1 MGVQGLCAVGTFSQ
15 SSNKQQRARAMG
27 MCLGIAA
34 CILEPTRFA
43 SHELRKTLGLEA
55 EKLEPLVAYVE
66 KLYSAAGRNVEPTW
80 SVEPARWSPTALS
93 EPSRSVEP
101 ARWSPTDVCE
111 PTRPVDI
118 AWWSPTALREI
129 VRDRARKL
137 SVSFSEPPIPG
148 ACHQDSEL
156 QLEQAAVT
164 QALVQELQ
172 QKGVA
177 LQAENLALEAKVAS
191 LAKDSSLCEELRAKN
206 AELSEQVA
214 LYFFL
219 AAGQG
224 TPGSKAQGCCQ
235 GRESALSSKVCAV
248 SGRKCEA

>member
-80 SVEPARWSPTALS
+80 SVEPARWSPT
-93 EPSRSVEP
+93 
-101 ARWSPTDVCE
+101 DVCE

-118 AWWSPTALREI
+118 ARWSPTALREI